1 MAAEVLAW
9 IEEVLGEP
17 LPKGPFEDVLK
28 DGIILCKLINKIA
41 PDSVKKIQQK
51 GTNFQLME
59 NIQRYRKQFLY
70 FFLYLGLT
78 MLTCF
83 FVKKSWSLRSLRK
96 VVQHYCGFLQLQT
109 LVGQLLGK

>member
-83 FVKKSWSLRSLRK
+83 FVKKSHGPYEVYEKWFNTTAAFSSCKHL
-96 VVQHYCGFLQLQT
+96 
-109 LVGQLLGK
+109 